1 MTRINGWMSAA
12 LTALTLVFS
21 AGVASGITFNI
32 YSAGTQ
38 NVLGMFHAPMGGG
51 AITSM
56 SVTVG
61 GITYDQLGTGSQAPQ
76 YNKAA
81 NDIGGTGSSLGAVFN
96 STAMEPCGPGNCAF
110 SFYAIYDPLIPG
122 EWYSDKIAPVGK
134 EKSLSLG
141 FYEIKLAAVPIP
153 ASTAFLLTAIAALVL
168 TYRRKSARAPQGAQS
183 HSS

>member
-1 MTRINGWMSAA
+1 MTILNRWKYAATACAMLAFAASAA
-12 LTALTLVFS
+12 S
-21 AGVASGITFNI
+21 AVTFNL

-56 SVTVG
+56 TVTVG
-61 GITYDQLGTGSQAPQ
+61 GITYDQLGTGTQAPQ
-76 YNKAA
+76 YNKAT
-81 NDIGGTGSSLGAVFN
+81 NDISGNGASLGAVFN
-96 STAMEPCGPGNCAF
+96 STAAEPCGPGNCAF

-122 EWYSDKIAPVGK
+122 EWYSDKIAPAGK
-134 EKSLSLG
+134 EKSLSFG

-168 TYRRKSARAPQGAQS
+168 TYRRKSARAPQGAQPKAS
-183 HSS
+183 